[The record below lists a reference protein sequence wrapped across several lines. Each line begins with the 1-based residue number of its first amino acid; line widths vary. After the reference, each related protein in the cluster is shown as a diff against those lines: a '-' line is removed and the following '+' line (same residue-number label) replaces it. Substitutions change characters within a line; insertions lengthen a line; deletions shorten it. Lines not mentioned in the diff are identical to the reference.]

1 MGLGDTPSGRS
12 LPWTPPQCGD
22 PGVAV
27 QVYVAAFAVSAYAS
41 TFYRAGS
48 KPFNPV
54 LGETYECVRP
64 DRGFRFIS
72 EQVLRGW
79 GGRGRRGG
87 ARGAATPPLS
97 SPRSAITPPSPLA
110 TPSPTTSSSGK
121 VGAGLRGPRMGS
133 QSGPDP
139 HLPPSP
145 RHEVEEQILGQILGD
160 RPGGHR
166 QRPPAQVSTHP
177 PLTPPP
183 PALCSRPPQP
193 EPAVGRSGDHFEW
206 NKVTTCIH
214 NVLSGPRWIEHYGEV
229 LIRNTRDASYH
240 CKITF
245 CKVRPAH
252 RVATPPSAQAPP
264 TRRCSMLCSLS
275 GPAPFCPA
283 PIQAPPL
290 RPSPQ
295 PITDRRLPH
304 SFPTR
309 AAPFVNGPTSP
320 RGPAL

>member
-79 GGRGRRGG
+79 GGRERRGG

-183 PALCSRPPQP
+183 PSPLL
-193 EPAVGRSGDHFEW
+193 
-206 NKVTTCIH
+206 T
-214 NVLSGPRWIEHYGEV
+214 
-229 LIRNTRDASYH
+229 
-240 CKITF
+240 
-245 CKVRPAH
+245 
-252 RVATPPSAQAPP
+252 APP
-264 TRRCSMLCSLS
+264 TRAGCRQVW
-275 GPAPFCPA
+275 GPLRVEQSDHVHPQRAQRPALDRALRRGADPQHARRLVPLQDHLLQGAPRPPRGHA
-283 PIQAPPL
+283 PIRSGSAHAALFYVVFVVWPRPL
-290 RPSPQ
+290 
-295 PITDRRLPH
+295 
-304 SFPTR
+304 
-309 AAPFVNGPTSP
+309 
-320 RGPAL
+320 

>member
-1 MGLGDTPSGRS
+1 MGGACPG
-12 LPWTPPQCGD
+12 PPQCGD

-183 PALCSRPPQP
+183 PSPLL
-193 EPAVGRSGDHFEW
+193 
-206 NKVTTCIH
+206 T
-214 NVLSGPRWIEHYGEV
+214 
-229 LIRNTRDASYH
+229 
-240 CKITF
+240 
-245 CKVRPAH
+245 
-252 RVATPPSAQAPP
+252 APP
-264 TRRCSMLCSLS
+264 TRAGCRQVW
-275 GPAPFCPA
+275 GPLRVEQSDHVHPQRAQRPALDRALRRGADPQHARRLVPLQDHLLQGAPRPPRGHA
-283 PIQAPPL
+283 PIRSGSAHAALFYVVFVVWPRPL
-290 RPSPQ
+290 
-295 PITDRRLPH
+295 
-304 SFPTR
+304 
-309 AAPFVNGPTSP
+309 
-320 RGPAL
+320 

>member
-79 GGRGRRGG
+79 GGRERRGG

-183 PALCSRPPQP
+183 PSPLL
-193 EPAVGRSGDHFEW
+193 
-206 NKVTTCIH
+206 T
-214 NVLSGPRWIEHYGEV
+214 
-229 LIRNTRDASYH
+229 
-240 CKITF
+240 
-245 CKVRPAH
+245 
-252 RVATPPSAQAPP
+252 APP
-264 TRRCSMLCSLS
+264 TRAGCRQVWGPLRVEQSDHVHPQRAQRPALDRALRRGADPQHARRLVPLQDHLLQGAPRPPRGHALIRSGSAHAALFYVVFVVWPRPLLPRPHP
-275 GPAPFCPA
+275 GPAPS
-283 PIQAPPL
+283 PISSAN
-290 RPSPQ
+290 
-295 PITDRRLPH
+295 H
-304 SFPTR
+304 
-309 AAPFVNGPTSP
+309 
-320 RGPAL
+320 

>member
-1 MGLGDTPSGRS
+1 MGRHEVGGKWVRGVVEGRTWRDMSGVRGHPQWEEPALDPPSAVTQVWLCRS
-12 LPWTPPQCGD
+12 MWLPSLCPPTPPPSTVRAANPSTQCW
-22 PGVAV
+22 
-27 QVYVAAFAVSAYAS
+27 
-41 TFYRAGS
+41 
-48 KPFNPV
+48 
-54 LGETYECVRP
+54 VRP
-64 DRGFRFIS
+64 TSACGPTEASASSVSRYCGT
-72 EQVLRGW
+72 G

-183 PALCSRPPQP
+183 PSPLL
-193 EPAVGRSGDHFEW
+193 
-206 NKVTTCIH
+206 T
-214 NVLSGPRWIEHYGEV
+214 
-229 LIRNTRDASYH
+229 
-240 CKITF
+240 
-245 CKVRPAH
+245 
-252 RVATPPSAQAPP
+252 APP
-264 TRRCSMLCSLS
+264 TRAGCRQVW
-275 GPAPFCPA
+275 GPLRVEQSDHVHPQRAQRPALDRALRRGADPQHARRLVPLQDHLLQGAPRPPRGHA
-283 PIQAPPL
+283 PIRSGSAHAALFYVVFVVWPRPL
-290 RPSPQ
+290 
-295 PITDRRLPH
+295 
-304 SFPTR
+304 
-309 AAPFVNGPTSP
+309 
-320 RGPAL
+320 

>member
-1 MGLGDTPSGRS
+1 MGLGDTPSWRS

-275 GPAPFCPA
+275 GPAPSNHA

>member
-1 MGLGDTPSGRS
+1 MGRHEVGGKWVRGVVEGRTWRDMSGVRGHPQWEEPA
-12 LPWTPPQCGD
+12 LDPPQCGD

-79 GGRGRRGG
+79 GGRERRGG

-183 PALCSRPPQP
+183 PSPLL
-193 EPAVGRSGDHFEW
+193 
-206 NKVTTCIH
+206 T
-214 NVLSGPRWIEHYGEV
+214 
-229 LIRNTRDASYH
+229 
-240 CKITF
+240 
-245 CKVRPAH
+245 
-252 RVATPPSAQAPP
+252 APP
-264 TRRCSMLCSLS
+264 TRAGCRQVW
-275 GPAPFCPA
+275 GPLRVEQSDHVHPQRAQRPALDRALRRGADPQHARRLVPLQDHLLQGAPRPPRGHA
-283 PIQAPPL
+283 PIRSGSAHAALFYVVFVVWPRPL
-290 RPSPQ
+290 
-295 PITDRRLPH
+295 
-304 SFPTR
+304 
-309 AAPFVNGPTSP
+309 
-320 RGPAL
+320 